1 MQYLSHWVVFKGDE
15 LPILALFLNIFNI
28 YDLQTAR
35 LFGPAVFEASKLRV
49 LFLGSNKEH
58 PDRLPRIYTL
68 THSDVTSKIT
78 LAVSR
83 EINKAQVGIILLSII
98 CHVLIAPLRSSD
110 SYQCLLFCVLKTISY
125 HR

>member
-1 MQYLSHWVVFKGDE
+1 MNDQ
-15 LPILALFLNIFNI
+15 FLLCFLISST

-83 EINKAQVGIILLSII
+83 EINKAQVGKILLSSIW
-98 CHVLIAPLRSSD
+98 HVSIATLRSSD
-110 SYQCLLFCVLKTISY
+110 SYHSVCYFVC
-125 HR
+125 